1 MRTCPSCHEKENDD
15 DERFCIKCG
24 FELIKSDTA
33 PRAENVEQTSNQEID
48 ESKTENELDVN
59 TEATDDTIGKL
70 IFPDKTF
77 FTIDDSQRLVGRANL
92 MMHTNKESNLISRS
106 HFTIYKKN
114 EKYFIKDGVTN
125 VQNKASENNTSV
137 NDKTLTG
144 DEQEL
149 ENNDKI
155 LVSDVEMSFE
165 V

>member
-1 MRTCPSCHEKENDD
+1 MKTCPICNEKNDD
-15 DERFCIKCG
+15 TERFCSKCG
-24 FELIKSDTA
+24 NEVNKSET
-33 PRAENVEQTSNQEID
+33 PSHAENVQQTTSKEID
-48 ESKTENELDVN
+48 ELKTENEPNAN
-59 TEATDDTIGKL
+59 TTAANGSIGKL
-70 IFPDKTF
+70 IFPDKTIL
-77 FTIDDSQRLVGRANL
+77 TIDDSQRLVGRADL
-92 MMHTNKESNLISRS
+92 KIHTSQESNLISRS

-114 EKYFIKDGVTN
+114 ERYFIKDGVTN

-137 NDKTLTG
+137 NGKSLTD

>member
-33 PRAENVEQTSNQEID
+33 PRAENVEQTSNQETD

>member
-1 MRTCPSCHEKENDD
+1 MKTCPICTEKNDD
-15 DERFCIKCG
+15 TQQFCSKCG
-24 FELIKSDTA
+24 NIVNKSET
-33 PRAENVEQTSNQEID
+33 PPHAENLQQTSSKETD
-48 ESKTENELDVN
+48 ELKTENEPNAN
-59 TEATDDTIGKL
+59 TTTANGSIGKL

-77 FTIDDSQRLVGRANL
+77 FTIDDSQRFVGRADL
-92 MMHTNKESNLISRS
+92 KMHTNKESNLISRS

-114 EKYFIKDGVTN
+114 ERYFIKDDVTN
-125 VQNKASENNTSV
+125 MQNKASENNTSV
-137 NDKTLTG
+137 NGKSLTS

>member
-1 MRTCPSCHEKENDD
+1 MKICLLCNEKNDD
-15 DERFCIKCG
+15 DERFCTSCG
-24 FELIKSDTA
+24 GEVNKSET
-33 PRAENVEQTSNQEID
+33 PSHAENMQQTSSKEKD
-48 ESKTENELDVN
+48 ELKTENELNAN
-59 TEATDDTIGKL
+59 TTAANGSTGKL

-77 FTIDDSQRLVGRANL
+77 FTIDDSQRLVGRADL
-92 MMHTNKESNLISRS
+92 KIHTSQESNLISRS
-106 HFTIYKKN
+106 HFTVYKKN

-137 NDKTLTG
+137 NGKTLTG

-155 LVSDVEMSFE
+155 LVSDIEMSFE

>member
-1 MRTCPSCHEKENDD
+1 MKTCPICTEKNDD
-15 DERFCIKCG
+15 TQQFCSKCG
-24 FELIKSDTA
+24 NIVNKSET
-33 PRAENVEQTSNQEID
+33 PPHAENLQQTSSKETD
-48 ESKTENELDVN
+48 ELKTENEPNAN
-59 TEATDDTIGKL
+59 TTTANGSIGKL

-77 FTIDDSQRLVGRANL
+77 FTIDDSQRLVGRADL
-92 MMHTNKESNLISRS
+92 KMHTNKESNLISRS

-114 EKYFIKDGVTN
+114 ERYFIKDDVTN
-125 VQNKASENNTSV
+125 MQNKASENNTSV
-137 NDKTLTG
+137 NGKSLTS

>member
-1 MRTCPSCHEKENDD
+1 MKICPICKEKNDD
-15 DERFCIKCG
+15 NERFCVSCG
-24 FELIKSDTA
+24 SEVNKSET
-33 PRAENVEQTSNQEID
+33 PSHAENLQQTSSKETG
-48 ESKTENELDVN
+48 ELKTENELNAN
-59 TEATDDTIGKL
+59 TTAANGSIGKL

-137 NDKTLTG
+137 NDKTLTD

>member
-70 IFPDKTF
+70 IFPDKSNF
-77 FTIDDSQRLVGRANL
+77 IIDESQRLVGRADL
-92 MMHTNKESNLISRS
+92 KVHTNEDPVLISRS

-125 VQNKASENNTSV
+125 VQNKASENNTFV
-137 NDKTLTG
+137 NDEKLTE
-144 DEQEL
+144 DEREL
-149 ENNDKI
+149 ENGDVI
-155 LVSDVEMSFE
+155 LVSDVKMSFE

>member
-1 MRTCPSCHEKENDD
+1 MKTCPICNEKNDD
-15 DERFCIKCG
+15 TQQFCSKCG
-24 FELIKSDTA
+24 NIVNKSET
-33 PRAENVEQTSNQEID
+33 PSHAENLQQTSSKETD
-48 ESKTENELDVN
+48 ELKTENESNAN
-59 TEATDDTIGKL
+59 TTAANGSIGKL

-77 FTIDDSQRLVGRANL
+77 FTIDDSQRFVGRADL
-92 MMHTNKESNLISRS
+92 KMHTNKESNLISRS

-114 EKYFIKDGVTN
+114 ERYFIKDDVTN
-125 VQNKASENNTSV
+125 MQNKASENNTSV
-137 NDKTLTG
+137 NGKSLTS